1 MIFFVMFLIAFLG
14 AAFVSSVT
22 IRGIALFD
30 TGRALVVEFPLF
42 FVPVIVESL
51 VLFVMAVFRRRKG
64 IARMLGFMESDVV
77 VTAPLFHV
85 CGRGRIQSK
94 GTGG

>member
-1 MIFFVMFLIAFLG
+1 MIFLVMFLIAFLG

-42 FVPVIVESL
+42 FVPVIVGPL
-51 VLFVMAVFRRRKG
+51 VLFVMAVFRRREG
-64 IARMLGFMESDVV
+64 ISRMLGFMESDVV
-77 VTAPLFHV
+77 VTALGIDV
-85 CGRGRIQSK
+85 RR
-94 GTGG
+94 

>member
-1 MIFFVMFLIAFLG
+1 MIFLMMSLIAFLG

-30 TGRALVVEFPLF
+30 TGQALVVEFPLF

-51 VLFVMAVFRRRKG
+51 VLFVMAVFRRREG
-64 IARMLGFMESDVV
+64 ISRMLGFMESDVV
-77 VTAPLFHV
+77 VTTLGIDV
-85 CGRGRIQSK
+85 RC
-94 GTGG
+94 

>member
-1 MIFFVMFLIAFLG
+1 MIFLMMSLIAFLG

-42 FVPVIVESL
+42 FVPVFVESL
-51 VLFVMAVFRRRKG
+51 VLFVMAVFRRREG
-64 IARMLGFMESDVV
+64 ISRMAGFMESDVV
-77 VTAPLFHV
+77 VTTLGIDV
-85 CGRGRIQSK
+85 RC
-94 GTGG
+94 

>member
-1 MIFFVMFLIAFLG
+1 MIFLMMSLIAFLG
-14 AAFVSSVT
+14 AAFVSFVT

-51 VLFVMAVFRRRKG
+51 VLFVMAVFRRREG
-64 IARMLGFMESDVV
+64 ISRMAGFMESDVV
-77 VTAPLFHV
+77 VTALGIDV
-85 CGRGRIQSK
+85 RR
-94 GTGG
+94 

>member
-1 MIFFVMFLIAFLG
+1 MIFLVMFLIAFLG

-42 FVPVIVESL
+42 FVPVIVGSL
-51 VLFVMAVFRRRKG
+51 VLFVMAVFRRREG
-64 IARMLGFMESDVV
+64 ISRMLGFMESDVV
-77 VTAPLFHV
+77 VTALGIDV
-85 CGRGRIQSK
+85 RR
-94 GTGG
+94 

>member
-1 MIFFVMFLIAFLG
+1 MIFLMMSLIAFLG

-42 FVPVIVESL
+42 FVPVIVDSR
-51 VLFVMAVFRRRKG
+51 VLFVMAVFRRREG
-64 IARMLGFMESDVV
+64 ISRMLGFMESDVV
-77 VTAPLFHV
+77 VTALGIDV
-85 CGRGRIQSK
+85 RR
-94 GTGG
+94 

>member
-1 MIFFVMFLIAFLG
+1 MIFLVMLLIAFLG

-30 TGRALVVEFPLF
+30 TGRALVVEFSLF

-51 VLFVMAVFRRRKG
+51 VLFVMAVFRRREG
-64 IARMLGFMESDVV
+64 ISRMAGFMESDVV
-77 VTAPLFHV
+77 VTTLGIDV
-85 CGRGRIQSK
+85 RR
-94 GTGG
+94 

>member
-51 VLFVMAVFRRRKG
+51 VLFVMAVFRRREG
-64 IARMLGFMESDVV
+64 ISRMLGFMESDVV
-77 VTAPLFHV
+77 VTALGIDV
-85 CGRGRIQSK
+85 RC
-94 GTGG
+94 